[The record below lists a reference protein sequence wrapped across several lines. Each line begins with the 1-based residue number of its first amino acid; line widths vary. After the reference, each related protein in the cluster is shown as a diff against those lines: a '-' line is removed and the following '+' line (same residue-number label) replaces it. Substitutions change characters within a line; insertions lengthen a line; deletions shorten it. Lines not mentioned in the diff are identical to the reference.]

1 MNKLNS
7 GEREHERN
15 LANEAWMKMEE
26 TLRHE
31 PVNPAWATWTERAAQ
46 ASASNGAAP
55 MDDNRS
61 RNGQSANEPDAKRV
75 PSLLAAAA
83 APSGAQPRPSGSD
96 ASTAAAPP
104 VSSPA
109 DRRRRKLMVRFAA
122 AAAAAAVIVTA
133 VTPAGNQALAGI
145 LNKFTIQDVVLVQES
160 DLENMVQMVY
170 GTGENR
176 ESVNKYGSFVST
188 ALENGFDPDASAEEI
203 RAGLGYAPI
212 TAVQGR
218 TGSLNA
224 SLGSKTEMKLHVAEV
239 NETLKRLGAEHL
251 FPQEADGKAITLTYP
266 SSVMYN
272 FGTAE
277 GWAQLTQSEMP
288 TVEFDPS
295 FPVEDTMD
303 AVINFPYLPEKLR
316 DSLQQVAVSDGRLPL
331 PMYADGQAQSLDF
344 SGVKVTYAQSE
355 SGRSRTAFWVKNGQ
369 LFEFDAHDSF
379 PGGEE
384 GFLDFVKGLTAQW

>member
-1 MNKLNS
+1 MTTHRNN
-7 GEREHERN
+7 ERDRL
-15 LANEAWMKMEE
+15 LAEEAWTKMENQ
-26 TLRHE
+26 LSRE
-31 PVNPAWATWTERAAQ
+31 PVNPVWAVWGEREKGSENGQQTQTALRTGEEPLRTGNSVSGGTHVPEPEAL
-46 ASASNGAAP
+46 ADRASN
-55 MDDNRS
+55 
-61 RNGQSANEPDAKRV
+61 
-75 PSLLAAAA
+75 AA
-83 APSGAQPRPSGSD
+83 AP
-96 ASTAAAPP
+96 
-104 VSSPA
+104 VSA
-109 DRRRRKLMVRFAA
+109 LDRKRRKRIVRFAT

-160 DLENMVQMVY
+160 DMENLVQMVY

-188 ALENGFDPDASAEEI
+188 ALENGFAPDASAEEI

-212 TAVQGR
+212 QAVQGR

-239 NETLKRLGAEHL
+239 NDTLKRLGAEHL

-295 FPVEDTMD
+295 FPVEETMD
-303 AVINFPYLPEKLR
+303 AVINFPYLPEELR

-355 SGRSRTAFWVKNGQ
+355 SERSRTAFWVKNGQ

>member
-1 MNKLNS
+1 MTTHRNS
-7 GEREHERN
+7 ERDRR
-15 LANEAWMKMEE
+15 LAEEAWTKMENQ
-26 TLRHE
+26 LRLE
-31 PVNPAWATWTERAAQ
+31 PVNPVWAAWGEREKGSENGQQTQTALRTGEEPLRLGNSVSGGTNLPEQEAL
-46 ASASNGAAP
+46 SDRASNAA
-55 MDDNRS
+55 
-61 RNGQSANEPDAKRV
+61 V
-75 PSLLAAAA
+75 
-83 APSGAQPRPSGSD
+83 
-96 ASTAAAPP
+96 P
-104 VSSPA
+104 VSA
-109 DRRRRKLMVRFAA
+109 LDRKRRKRIVRFAA

-133 VTPAGNQALAGI
+133 VTPAGNQAMASI
-145 LNKFTIQDVVLVQES
+145 LNKFTMQDVVLVQES
-160 DLENMVQMVY
+160 DMENMVQMVY

-224 SLGSKTEMKLHVAEV
+224 SLGSKTVMKLHVAEV

-295 FPVEDTMD
+295 FPVEETMD
-303 AVINFPYLPEKLR
+303 AVINFPYLPEELR
-316 DSLQQVAVSDGRLPL
+316 DSLQQAAVSDGRLPL
-331 PMYADGQAQSLDF
+331 PMYADGQAQSLEF
-344 SGVKVTYAQSE
+344 SGVKVTYAHSE
-355 SGRSRTAFWVKNGQ
+355 AGRSRTAFWVKNGQ

-379 PGGEE
+379 PGGEA
-384 GFLDFVKGLTAQW
+384 GFLDFVKGLAAQW